1 MKELTFILALF
12 IGALIVVDY
21 VEYLEIKDRIEQK
34 QQSDPKN
41 EVTEYL
47 V

>member
-1 MKELTFILALF
+1 MKELTFIIALF

-21 VEYLEIKDRIEQK
+21 VEYLELKSKLEEP
-34 QQSDPKN
+34 SPKN

>member
-1 MKELTFILALF
+1 MKELTFIILMF
-12 IGALIVVDY
+12 VGALIVVDY
-21 VEYLEIKDRIEQK
+21 VEYLEIKDRIEKNQK
-34 QQSDPKN
+34 SEPKN